1 MQKNKNILQ
10 LLRKVFGLL
19 QKKQKW
25 GFVLVLLILAVSAV
39 LNQFTPLAIGQLTDH
54 ILDQPGFSFGSI
66 LPFLLFILVVNVG
79 NQLIQIVRRLI
90 VEDTATRAEK
100 TAREKAV
107 HSLLSAPLSYF
118 RQNMTGNIHG
128 RLNRSLDGITKLVK
142 LVFMDFAPS
151 IATSIAAIVVI
162 FSQLPTSIALLIVL
176 VIPVGGLI
184 VLRQI
189 STQKGIRVQL
199 LQTKS
204 NMDGTMVELL
214 NGIETIRVYDSVDFE
229 CQRFSSQ
236 SERLRA
242 REMKHH
248 RAMALYDGLKF
259 LNEAVFH
266 VLVIGA
272 SVLLASQGVI
282 SVGTI
287 LTAYLC
293 FTQLTGPLRELH
305 RILDELAEN
314 TVLANEYFRLV
325 EIPQDF
331 SYLPVSESTQVP
343 SCNAIEIQGLS
354 FSYPENPDRIIL
366 NDLSLSIRPGE
377 FVGIAGPSGCG
388 KSSLIKV
395 LTKLEQASG
404 FLTVGGK
411 PLSDFTRSQLA
422 DLISVVP
429 QSPFLIS
436 DTIYH
441 NICYG
446 CKRQVALE
454 EVIYAARQAHIHED
468 IEKLPGGYSFEVS
481 EAGGNLSGGQ
491 RQRIAIARIFLQNPQ
506 ILILDEATSALDNT
520 SEKYIQAEIEKM
532 QRQNGTTI
540 LSIAHRLTTLQNCDR
555 ILVFD
560 QGQIVQ
566 QGKYQ
571 QLIDQ
576 PGIFQDMYKGIL
588 K

>member
-1 MQKNKNILQ
+1 M
-10 LLRKVFGLL
+10 
-19 QKKQKW
+19 
-25 GFVLVLLILAVSAV
+25 
-39 LNQFTPLAIGQLTDH
+39 
-54 ILDQPGFSFGSI
+54 
-66 LPFLLFILVVNVG
+66 
-79 NQLIQIVRRLI
+79 
-90 VEDTATRAEK
+90 
-100 TAREKAV
+100 
-107 HSLLSAPLSYF
+107 SAPLSYF

-162 FSQLPTSIALLIVL
+162 FSQLPVIIALLIVL
-176 VIPVGGLI
+176 VIPVGSLI
-184 VLRQI
+184 VFRQI

-214 NGIETIRVYDSVDFE
+214 NGIETIRVYDSIEFE
-229 CQRFSSQ
+229 CHRFSSR
-236 SERLRA
+236 SEQLRA

-248 RAMALYDGLKF
+248 KAMALYDGLKF

-272 SVLLASQGVI
+272 SVFLASQGII

-305 RILDELAEN
+305 RILDELSEN

-325 EIPQDF
+325 EIPRDF
-331 SYLPVSESTQVP
+331 SYRSLSSSHIP
-343 SCNAIEIQGLS
+343 SNNGIDIQGLS
-354 FSYPENPDRIIL
+354 FSYPENPSRIIL
-366 NDLSLSIRPGE
+366 KDLSLSIHPGE

-404 FLTVGGK
+404 YVAIGGK
-411 PLSDFTRSQLA
+411 PLSDFSRRQLA
-422 DLISVVP
+422 DWMSIVP
-429 QSPFLIS
+429 QTPFLIS

-446 CKRQVALE
+446 CKRQVSLE
-454 EVIYAARQAHIHED
+454 EVMHAARRAHIHED
-468 IEKLPGGYSFEVS
+468 IENLPGGYSFEVS
-481 EAGGNLSGGQ
+481 ESGGNLSGGQ

-532 QRQNGTTI
+532 KQQNGTTI

-560 QGQIVQ
+560 QGKIIQ
-566 QGKYQ
+566 QGQYQ
-571 QLIDQ
+571 QLIEQ

>member
-1 MQKNKNILQ
+1 MKKEKNIFQ
-10 LLRKVFGLL
+10 LLRNVFGLL

-25 GFVLVLLILAVSAV
+25 GFLLVLLILAVSAV
-39 LNQFTPLAIGQLTDH
+39 LSQFTPLAIGQLTDH

-66 LPFLLFILVVNVG
+66 LPFLIFILVVNVV

-100 TAREKAV
+100 TARQKAV
-107 HSLLSAPLSYF
+107 QSLLSAPMSYF

-162 FSQLPTSIALLIVL
+162 FSQLPVMIALLIVL
-176 VIPVGGLI
+176 VIPVGSLI
-184 VLRQI
+184 VFRQI

-214 NGIETIRVYDSVDFE
+214 NGIETIRVYDSVQSE
-229 CQRFSSQ
+229 CQRFSTQ

-248 RAMALYDGLKF
+248 KAMALYDGLKF

-272 SVLLASQGVI
+272 SVFLASQGVI

-325 EIPQDF
+325 EIPEDF
-331 SYLPVSESTQVP
+331 SYQSVSSSQAP
-343 SCNAIEIQGLS
+343 SGNGIDIHGLS
-354 FSYPENPDRIIL
+354 FSYPENPNGTIL
-366 NDLSLSIRPGE
+366 KDLSLSIRPGE

-395 LTKLEQASG
+395 LTKLEKASG
-404 FLTVGGK
+404 HLTIGGK
-411 PLSDFTRSQLA
+411 PLSDFSRHQLA
-422 DLISVVP
+422 DLVSIVP
-429 QSPFLIS
+429 QTPF
-436 DTIYH
+436 
-441 NICYG
+441 
-446 CKRQVALE
+446 
-454 EVIYAARQAHIHED
+454 
-468 IEKLPGGYSFEVS
+468 
-481 EAGGNLSGGQ
+481 
-491 RQRIAIARIFLQNPQ
+491 
-506 ILILDEATSALDNT
+506 
-520 SEKYIQAEIEKM
+520 
-532 QRQNGTTI
+532 
-540 LSIAHRLTTLQNCDR
+540 
-555 ILVFD
+555 
-560 QGQIVQ
+560 
-566 QGKYQ
+566 
-571 QLIDQ
+571 
-576 PGIFQDMYKGIL
+576 
-588 K
+588 

>member
-1 MQKNKNILQ
+1 MKKEKNIFQ
-10 LLRKVFGLL
+10 LLRNVFGLL

-25 GFVLVLLILAVSAV
+25 GFLLVLLILAVSAV
-39 LNQFTPLAIGQLTDH
+39 LSQFTPLAIGQLTDH

-66 LPFLLFILVVNVG
+66 LPFLIFILVVNVV

-100 TAREKAV
+100 TARQKAV
-107 HSLLSAPLSYF
+107 QSLLSAPMSYF

-162 FSQLPTSIALLIVL
+162 FSQLPVMIALLIVL
-176 VIPVGGLI
+176 VIPVGSLI
-184 VLRQI
+184 VFRQI

-214 NGIETIRVYDSVDFE
+214 NGIETIRVYDSVQSE
-229 CQRFSSQ
+229 CQRFSTQ

-248 RAMALYDGLKF
+248 KAMALYDGLKF

-272 SVLLASQGVI
+272 SVFLASQGVI

-325 EIPQDF
+325 EIPEDF
-331 SYLPVSESTQVP
+331 SYQSVSSSQAP
-343 SCNAIEIQGLS
+343 SGNGIDIHGLS
-354 FSYPENPDRIIL
+354 FSYPENPNGTIL
-366 NDLSLSIRPGE
+366 KDLSLSIRPGE

-395 LTKLEQASG
+395 LTKLEKASG
-404 FLTVGGK
+404 HLTIGGK
-411 PLSDFTRSQLA
+411 PLSDFSRHQLA
-422 DLISVVP
+422 DLVSIVP
-429 QSPFLIS
+429 QTPFLIS

-446 CKRQVALE
+446 CKRQVTSD
-454 EVIYAARQAHIHED
+454 EVMQAARRAHIHED
-468 IEKLPGGYSFEVS
+468 IENLPGGYSFEVS
-481 EAGGNLSGGQ
+481 ESGGNLSGGQ
-491 RQRIAIARIFLQNPQ
+491 RQRIAIARIFLRNPQ

-532 QRQNGTTI
+532 KQQNGTTI
-540 LSIAHRLTTLQNCDR
+540 ISIAHRLTTLQNCDR

-560 QGQIVQ
+560 QGKIIQ

-571 QLIDQ
+571 ELIEQ
-576 PGIFQDMYKGIL
+576 PGIFQDMYNGIL

>member
-1 MQKNKNILQ
+1 M
-10 LLRKVFGLL
+10 
-19 QKKQKW
+19 
-25 GFVLVLLILAVSAV
+25 LLILAVSAV
-39 LNQFTPLAIGQLTDH
+39 LSQFTPLAIGQLTDH

-66 LPFLLFILVVNVG
+66 LPFLIFILVVNVV

-100 TAREKAV
+100 TARQKAV
-107 HSLLSAPLSYF
+107 QSLLSAPMSYF

-162 FSQLPTSIALLIVL
+162 FSQLPVMIALLIVL
-176 VIPVGGLI
+176 VIPVGSLI
-184 VLRQI
+184 VFRQI

-214 NGIETIRVYDSVDFE
+214 NGIETIRVYDSVQSE
-229 CQRFSSQ
+229 CQRFSTQ

-248 RAMALYDGLKF
+248 KAMALYDGLKF

-272 SVLLASQGVI
+272 SVFLASQGVI

-325 EIPQDF
+325 EIPEDF
-331 SYLPVSESTQVP
+331 SYQSVSSSQAP
-343 SCNAIEIQGLS
+343 SGNGIDIHGLS
-354 FSYPENPDRIIL
+354 FSYPENPNGTIL
-366 NDLSLSIRPGE
+366 KDLSLSIRPGE

-395 LTKLEQASG
+395 LTKLEKASG
-404 FLTVGGK
+404 HLTIGGK
-411 PLSDFTRSQLA
+411 PLSDFSRHQLA
-422 DLISVVP
+422 DLVSIVP
-429 QSPFLIS
+429 QTPFLIS

-446 CKRQVALE
+446 CKRQVTSD
-454 EVIYAARQAHIHED
+454 EVMQAARRAHIHED
-468 IEKLPGGYSFEVS
+468 IENLPGGYSFEVS
-481 EAGGNLSGGQ
+481 ESGGNLSGGQ
-491 RQRIAIARIFLQNPQ
+491 RQRIAIARIFLRNPQ

-532 QRQNGTTI
+532 KQQNGTTI
-540 LSIAHRLTTLQNCDR
+540 ISIAHRLTTLQNCDR

-560 QGQIVQ
+560 QGKIIQ

-571 QLIDQ
+571 ELIEQ
-576 PGIFQDMYKGIL
+576 PGIFQDMYNGIL